1 MLLRAGDKHQPARN
15 VVASIRHRYRA
26 RISKRRINSSRASWC
41 IHRGRYLSKQ
51 TLKVYREKFKIKN
64 EFEGKFIF
72 FFFKKINSKFG
83 YDSLSCIFLSMF
95 SLTINGEEGVEIRI
109 LWISYQS
116 IGTREKSWHENTWF
130 FGVFYTRNFIRLRD
144 KIWILILLCF
154 RYHFKSF
161 RSFISVKF
169 INIGYSKFIFLIA
182 SISLFLSRFKFSY
195 FPVELCCILSN
206 SLYRFLQTSSIPQIQ
221 ISTLFYATEEN
232 KQLKFVNV
240 YIVHSIQILPSLFL

>member
-1 MLLRAGDKHQPARN
+1 MN
-15 VVASIRHRYRA
+15 
-26 RISKRRINSSRASWC
+26 SKGNS
-41 IHRGRYLSKQ
+41 
-51 TLKVYREKFKIKN
+51 F
-64 EFEGKFIF
+64 F

-83 YDSLSCIFLSMF
+83 YDSLSCIFLSIF
-95 SLTINGEEGVEIRI
+95 LLTVNEEEGVEIRI

-116 IGTREKSWHENTWF
+116 IGTRKKSWEYVILWRF
-130 FGVFYTRNFIRLRD
+130 LYAKLYKRFLRD

-221 ISTLFYATEEN
+221 ISTLFYAEN

-240 YIVHSIQILPSLFL
+240 YIVHSIQILPSLFP

>member
-1 MLLRAGDKHQPARN
+1 MN
-15 VVASIRHRYRA
+15 
-26 RISKRRINSSRASWC
+26 SK
-41 IHRGRYLSKQ
+41 
-51 TLKVYREKFKIKN
+51 
-64 EFEGKFIF
+64 GKFISF
-72 FFFKKINSKFG
+72 FLRKLIQ
-83 YDSLSCIFLSMF
+83 SLDTILFRVFFLSMF
-95 SLTINGEEGVEIRI
+95 SLTVNGEEGVEIRI

-169 INIGYSKFIFLIA
+169 INIGSSKFIFLIA
-182 SISLFLSRFKFSY
+182 SISLFFSRFKFSY

>member
-1 MLLRAGDKHQPARN
+1 MLCAGDKHQPARN

-83 YDSLSCIFLSMF
+83 YDSLSCIFFM
-95 SLTINGEEGVEIRI
+95 TVNGEERVEIRI

-116 IGTREKSWHENTWF
+116 IGTREKSWEYVILWRFLYAKLYKIERQNL
-130 FGVFYTRNFIRLRD
+130 NFNSIM
-144 KIWILILLCF
+144 F
-154 RYHFKSF
+154 
-161 RSFISVKF
+161 
-169 INIGYSKFIFLIA
+169 
-182 SISLFLSRFKFSY
+182 SISFQEFQKFYKRKIYKHWLF
-195 FPVELCCILSN
+195 
-206 SLYRFLQTSSIPQIQ
+206 
-221 ISTLFYATEEN
+221 
-232 KQLKFVNV
+232 
-240 YIVHSIQILPSLFL
+240 